1 MLACKYGQ
9 IFDSQADISKQG
21 DSPDYEFWRQL
32 WELLSHGTIAFQ
44 RGGLAM
50 EFFEEKEPNRLHRL
64 TEWAVDCA
72 VMVALACY
80 LVFCFGSRVEMNG
93 SSMKPVLESG
103 DVVLMNRLSY
113 DIGKPNR
120 LDVVV
125 FEREGQQPGIKRI
138 IGLPGETVQIKNG
151 SIYVNGE
158 LLKAQDGLGEATIAG
173 AAEYPVELG
182 DDEYFLLGDNRE
194 SSEDSRFSG
203 IGNIKRENLIGR
215 VWLRFQPFSR
225 LGFVR

>member
-1 MLACKYGQ
+1 
-9 IFDSQADISKQG
+9 
-21 DSPDYEFWRQL
+21 
-32 WELLSHGTIAFQ
+32 
-44 RGGLAM
+44 
-50 EFFEEKEPNRLHRL
+50 
-64 TEWAVDCA
+64 
-72 VMVALACY
+72 
-80 LVFCFGSRVEMNG
+80 MNG
-93 SSMKPVLESG
+93 SSVKPMLESG
-103 DVVLMNRLSY
+103 DVVLINRLAY
-113 DIGKPNR
+113 DVGKPVR
-120 LDVVV
+120 FDVVV

-151 SIYVNGE
+151 SVYINGE
-158 LLKAQDGLGEATIAG
+158 RLKAENGLAEATIAG

>member
-1 MLACKYGQ
+1 
-9 IFDSQADISKQG
+9 
-21 DSPDYEFWRQL
+21 
-32 WELLSHGTIAFQ
+32 
-44 RGGLAM
+44 
-50 EFFEEKEPNRLHRL
+50 
-64 TEWAVDCA
+64 
-72 VMVALACY
+72 
-80 LVFCFGSRVEMNG
+80 
-93 SSMKPVLESG
+93 MKTVLESG
-103 DVVLMNRLSY
+103 GVVLINRLAY
-113 DIGKPNR
+113 DVGKPVR
-120 LDVVV
+120 FDVVV

-151 SIYVNGE
+151 SVYINGE
-158 LLKAQDGLGEATIAG
+158 LLKAENGLAEATIAG

>member
-1 MLACKYGQ
+1 MKEIIKELSGWLLYIVLIIALTWTVVTFVGQ
-9 IFDSQADISKQG
+9 
-21 DSPDYEFWRQL
+21 R
-32 WELLSHGTIAFQ
+32 
-44 RGGLAM
+44 
-50 EFFEEKEPNRLHRL
+50 
-64 TEWAVDCA
+64 TEV
-72 VMVALACY
+72 
-80 LVFCFGSRVEMNG
+80 SG
-93 SSMKPVLESG
+93 SSMETT
-103 DVVLMNRLSY
+103 LSDKDQLIVDKMTYRFRDPKRY
-113 DIGKPNR
+113 DI
-120 LDVVV
+120 VV
-125 FEREGQQPGIKRI
+125 FPYQYQDNTYYIKRI

-182 DDEYFLLGDNRE
+182 EDEYFLLGDNRE

>member
-1 MLACKYGQ
+1 M
-9 IFDSQADISKQG
+9 D
-21 DSPDYEFWRQL
+21 
-32 WELLSHGTIAFQ
+32 
-44 RGGLAM
+44 
-50 EFFEEKEPNRLHRL
+50 FFEEKEPNRLHRV
-64 TEWAVDCA
+64 TEWVVDCA

-80 LVFCFGSRVEMNG
+80 IVFCFGSRVEMNG
-93 SSMKPVLESG
+93 SSMESVLESG

-120 LDVVV
+120 FDVVV
-125 FEREGQQPGIKRI
+125 FDREGQQPGIKRI

-151 SIYVNGE
+151 SVYIDGE
-158 LLKAQDGLGEATIAG
+158 ALKAENSLGDAAIAG
-173 AAEYPVELG
+173 VAEYPVELG
-182 DDEYFLLGDNRE
+182 KDEYFLLGDNRE

>member
-1 MLACKYGQ
+1 MKDVIKELVGWIVSILLIVAVSYLIVTFVGQ
-9 IFDSQADISKQG
+9 RTQVS
-21 DSPDYEFWRQL
+21 
-32 WELLSHGTIAFQ
+32 
-44 RGGLAM
+44 
-50 EFFEEKEPNRLHRL
+50 
-64 TEWAVDCA
+64 
-72 VMVALACY
+72 
-80 LVFCFGSRVEMNG
+80 G
-93 SSMKPVLESG
+93 SSMETTLSDG
-103 DVVLMNRLSY
+103 DHLIVDKISY
-113 DIGKPNR
+113 RFREPQRYEI
-120 LDVVV
+120 VV
-125 FEREGQQPGIKRI
+125 FPYRYEKNTYYIKRI

-151 SIYVNGE
+151 SIYINGE

-182 DDEYFLLGDNRE
+182 EDEYFLLGDNRE

>member
-1 MLACKYGQ
+1 
-9 IFDSQADISKQG
+9 
-21 DSPDYEFWRQL
+21 
-32 WELLSHGTIAFQ
+32 
-44 RGGLAM
+44 M
-50 EFFEEKEPNRLHRL
+50 EFFEEKESNRLHRL

-80 LVFCFGSRVEMNG
+80 LVFCFGSRIEMNG

-125 FEREGQQPGIKRI
+125 FEREDKKPNVKRV

-151 SIYVNGE
+151 QIYIDDKPLE
-158 LLKAQDGLGEATIAG
+158 ADKGLGQVSLAG
-173 AAEYPVELG
+173 LAENPVVLEE
-182 DDEYFLLGDNRE
+182 DEYFLLGDNRE

>member
-1 MLACKYGQ
+1 
-9 IFDSQADISKQG
+9 
-21 DSPDYEFWRQL
+21 
-32 WELLSHGTIAFQ
+32 
-44 RGGLAM
+44 M
-50 EFFEEKEPNRLHRL
+50 EFFEKKEPNRLHRI

-72 VMVALACY
+72 VMIALACY

-103 DVVLMNRLSY
+103 DVV
-113 DIGKPNR
+113 
-120 LDVVV
+120 V

-151 SIYVNGE
+151 SVYINGE
-158 LLKAQDGLGEATIAG
+158 LLKAENGLAEATIAG
-173 AAEYPVELG
+173 VAEYPVELG